1 MPSTSRNKSATVIII
16 PERTEQTSV
25 DNTNGSQP
33 RLRRPYLLT
42 VLLSLLALITLFHF
56 LAVMHGAIPTAVPIN
71 CIGLLRTT
79 DYGRV
84 VQLQAQSQKIGAV
97 QFTNQLV
104 GGQQAVLIEV
114 IHTGTGQTLDAY
126 IYGCTMHKQT
136 PTLIPLFTQ
145 RGLVEGS
152 ISISASNTLITS
164 ELDTTISSQT
174 LTQLQPLQQN
184 VYHEY
189 RWQYGH
195 FVEITFPG
203 LYPVSS
209 RGEAEALQQE
219 ANTGQAQPWS
229 DPLVTAEQ
237 MAKDI
242 FKWPASSLQDTILNN
257 DGTIA
262 QVQLVQES
270 MQMRVTVT
278 LERLI
283 QQKGTDLWFVTGA
296 QTNGISREQPVAA
309 SIITSP
315 TAIKGAGAL
324 SNGQTTA
331 TLFDHT
337 LTPLSLLNNPT
348 LNVTS
353 DGIYTGTLFYKNSV
367 QKQPGL
373 LLIQSLPPNRSTEAG
388 QLLLTRVIL
397 N

>member
-1 MPSTSRNKSATVIII
+1 MPRTSRNKSATVIII
-16 PERTEQTSV
+16 PERTEQASA
-25 DNTNGSQP
+25 DNTHESQP
-33 RLRRPYLLT
+33 RLRKPHLLT

-56 LAVMHGAIPTAVPIN
+56 LAAMHGAIPAAVPIN
-71 CIGLLRTT
+71 CMGLLRTT

-84 VQLQAQSQKIGAV
+84 VHLQAQSQKVGAV

-104 GGQQAVLIEV
+104 GGQPAVLIEV

-126 IYGCTMHKQT
+126 IYGCTMHKQI

-174 LTQLQPLQQN
+174 LAQLQSLQQN

-189 RWQYGH
+189 RWQYGR
-195 FVEITFPG
+195 FVQITFPG

-209 RGEAEALQQE
+209 RSEAEALQQE
-219 ANTGQAQPWS
+219 ANNGQAQPWG

-242 FKWPASSLQDTILNN
+242 FKWPASSPQDTILSNN
-257 DGTIA
+257 GTIA

-270 MQMRVTVT
+270 VQMRVTVT
-278 LERLI
+278 LERLL
-283 QQKGTDLWFVTGA
+283 QQNKTGLWFVTGA
-296 QTNGISREQPVAA
+296 QTNGMSREQPVAA

-315 TAIKGAGAL
+315 TTIKGAGAL
-324 SNGQTTA
+324 SDGQTTA

-373 LLIQSLPPNRSTEAG
+373 LLIQSLPPNGSAEAG

-397 N
+397 S

>member
-1 MPSTSRNKSATVIII
+1 MARTSRNKSATVIII
-16 PERTEQTSV
+16 PERTEQASA
-25 DNTNGSQP
+25 DNTHELQP
-33 RLRRPYLLT
+33 RLRKPHLLT
-42 VLLSLLALITLFHF
+42 ILLSLLALITLFHF

-71 CIGLLRTT
+71 CMGLLRTT
-79 DYGRV
+79 DYGQV

-126 IYGCTMHKQT
+126 IYGCIMHKQT
-136 PTLIPLFTQ
+136 PTLISLFTQ

-152 ISISASNTLITS
+152 ISVSASNTLITS

-174 LTQLQPLQQN
+174 LIQLQPLQQN

-189 RWQYGH
+189 RWQYDH
-195 FVEITFPG
+195 FVQITFPG

-209 RGEAEALQQE
+209 RSEAEALQQE
-219 ANTGQAQPWS
+219 ANNGQAQPWS
-229 DPLVTAEQ
+229 DPLATAEQ

-283 QQKGTDLWFVTGA
+283 QQNKTGLWFVTGA
-296 QTNGISREQPVAA
+296 QTNSMSREQPAAA

-315 TAIKGAGAL
+315 TTIKGAGAL
-324 SNGQTTA
+324 PDGQTTA

-348 LNVTS
+348 LNVTH
-353 DGIYTGTLFYKNSV
+353 DGIYAGTLFYKNSV
-367 QKQPGL
+367 QKQSGL
-373 LLIQSLPPNRSTEAG
+373 LLIQSLSPNESAEAG

-397 N
+397 C

>member
-1 MPSTSRNKSATVIII
+1 
-16 PERTEQTSV
+16 
-25 DNTNGSQP
+25 
-33 RLRRPYLLT
+33 
-42 VLLSLLALITLFHF
+42 
-56 LAVMHGAIPTAVPIN
+56 MHGAIPMAVPIN
-71 CIGLLRTT
+71 CMGLLRTT

-84 VQLQAQSQKIGAV
+84 VHLQAQSQKVGAV

-104 GGQQAVLIEV
+104 GGQPAVLIEV

-126 IYGCTMHKQT
+126 IYGCIMHKQT
-136 PTLIPLFTQ
+136 PTLVPLFTQ

-189 RWQYGH
+189 RWQYDH

-209 RGEAEALQQE
+209 RSEAEALQQE
-219 ANTGQAQPWS
+219 ANNGQAQPWS

-237 MAKDI
+237 IAKDI
-242 FKWPASSLQDTILNN
+242 FKWPASSPQDTILSNN
-257 DGTIA
+257 GTIA
-262 QVQLVQES
+262 QVQLMQES

-278 LERLI
+278 LERLL
-283 QQKGTDLWFVTGA
+283 QQNKTGLWFVTGA
-296 QTNGISREQPVAA
+296 QTNGMSREQPVAA

-315 TAIKGAGAL
+315 TTIKGAGAL
-324 SNGQTTA
+324 SDGQTTA

-373 LLIQSLPPNRSTEAG
+373 LLIQSLPPHGSTEAG

-397 N
+397 S